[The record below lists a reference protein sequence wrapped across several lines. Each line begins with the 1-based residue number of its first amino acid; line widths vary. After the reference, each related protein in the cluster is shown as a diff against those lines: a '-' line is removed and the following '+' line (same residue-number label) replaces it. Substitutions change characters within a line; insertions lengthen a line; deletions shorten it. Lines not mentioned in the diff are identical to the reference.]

1 MQNVVRIEKERPM
14 EESIQI
20 LVVDDENGPQ
30 EVLRIALAS
39 RGFQVKIA
47 KNGHQACQ
55 MFDTEHFDLVLTDL
69 KMPGMSGI
77 DLLRQIRE
85 RSPETIVIFMTGYAS
100 LDSAIEAVREGAYDY
115 LTKPFR
121 IEELYIAVKNATER
135 IGLIKENKKLFH
147 ELKAAYQR
155 MEGDLTQANPS
166 ESRNLELLQALQ
178 LQLLQIYTRTGP
190 IDYKKVDK

>member
-1 MQNVVRIEKERPM
+1 MPT
-14 EESIQI
+14 EESIRI
-20 LVVDDENGPQ
+20 LVVDDEDGPQ

-47 KNGHQACQ
+47 KNGDQACQ
-55 MFDTEHFDLVLTDL
+55 MFDEEHFDLVLTDL

-85 RSPETIVIFMTGYAS
+85 RAPETIVIFMTGYAS

-115 LTKPFR
+115 LAKPFR

-135 IGLIKENKKLFH
+135 IRLIKENKKLFD

-155 MEGDLTQANPS
+155 IQGDPTQGNAGEAS
-166 ESRNLELLQALQ
+166 KNLELLQALQ
-178 LQLLQIYTRTGP
+178 LQLVQIYTRTGP
-190 IDYKKVDK
+190 VEQRK

>member
-1 MQNVVRIEKERPM
+1 MQT
-14 EESIQI
+14 EEPIQI

-30 EVLRIALAS
+30 EVLRIALSS

-47 KNGHQACQ
+47 KSGNQACQ

-69 KMPGMSGI
+69 RMPGMSGI
-77 DLLRQIRE
+77 DLLRTIRE
-85 RSPETIVIFMTGYAS
+85 RSPETIVIFITGYAS

-135 IGLIKENKKLFH
+135 IKLIKENKKLFE
-147 ELKAAYQR
+147 ELKTAYQT
-155 MEGDLTQANPS
+155 MEGGPGDING
-166 ESRNLELLQALQ
+166 ESKNLELLQSLQ

-190 IDYKKVDK
+190 INLKIER

>member
-1 MQNVVRIEKERPM
+1 MST

-30 EVLRIALAS
+30 EVLKIALAS
-39 RGFQVKIA
+39 KGFQVKVA
-47 KNGHQACQ
+47 KSGDQACQ
-55 MFDTEHFDLVLTDL
+55 MFDGERFDLVLTDL

-77 DLLRQIRE
+77 ELLRQIRE

-121 IEELYIAVKNATER
+121 IEELYIAVKNAVER
-135 IGLIKENKKLFH
+135 IKLIRENKKLFH
-147 ELKAAYQR
+147 ELEAVHQKMKEDPAQ
-155 MEGDLTQANPS
+155 ENPGA
-166 ESRNLELLQALQ
+166 ENRNLEILQALQ
-178 LQLLQIYTRTGP
+178 RQLLQIYTRTGP
-190 IDYKKVDK
+190 VNQPK